1 MWNMSDWLLWSG
13 RPSSSW
19 DVRFVWGFISPD
31 LHCFYD
37 LSFWFSFTRS
47 TRVGSNW
54 TSYPDVQKSQWWG
67 ETSKKR
73 RPVVFHCFRWSWAVA
88 ATAPVKRPG
97 LYDVMWPLTSAIY
110 LKSNHVCHVSLQ
122 TMSWCHICAFTLAF
136 YVTCRVCW
144 RIGSCKSSGHEPRNE
159 APIFRRDCSELL
171 HREPDSILKTFWISV
186 FSFQWKTKEAGW
198 RRGLWLPEASSRRW
212 SALLSSQ
219 VSVLVTRQLVERRR
233 GRRRGT
239 EATVDSDVLAPRSQR
254 SAHARHAG
262 LRLLKLTRG
271 IKCHTKLWTF
281 WTPACALCCFPH
293 WRKNDH
299 FKRF

>member
-1 MWNMSDWLLWSG
+1 MKEKRIKRLKNDPQTRAVRCLAGDGDRFWLCDRTCKTILDK
-13 RPSSSW
+13 PS
-19 DVRFVWGFISPD
+19 
-31 LHCFYD
+31 L
-37 LSFWFSFTRS
+37 L
-47 TRVGSNW
+47 
-54 TSYPDVQKSQWWG
+54 
-67 ETSKKR
+67 
-73 RPVVFHCFRWSWAVA
+73 
-88 ATAPVKRPG
+88 
-97 LYDVMWPLTSAIY
+97 
-110 LKSNHVCHVSLQ
+110 
-122 TMSWCHICAFTLAF
+122 
-136 YVTCRVCW
+136 
-144 RIGSCKSSGHEPRNE
+144 CKNN
-159 APIFRRDCSELL
+159 
-171 HREPDSILKTFWISV
+171 ILKTFWISV

-233 GRRRGT
+233 GRRRGA
-239 EATVDSDVLAPRSQR
+239 EARVDSYVLAPRSQR

-262 LRLLKLTRG
+262 LRLLKLTHG